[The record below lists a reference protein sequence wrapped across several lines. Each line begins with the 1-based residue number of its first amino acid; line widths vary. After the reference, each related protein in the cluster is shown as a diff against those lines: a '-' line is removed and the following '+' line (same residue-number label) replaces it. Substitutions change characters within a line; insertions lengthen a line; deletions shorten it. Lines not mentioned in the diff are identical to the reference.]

1 MHGQRIPD
9 VLLPHQV
16 TVERYLRSGAY
27 GDIYDDPEHITRAQV
42 EDKVQWVRDSKG
54 VEQVSNTT
62 IYLEI
67 PEQPIN
73 PGSLVTRW
81 AGTAYEQT
89 SKVIAVS
96 VYHHPQGLSHVVLNL
111 E

>member
-1 MHGQRIPD
+1 MHGQRLPD
-9 VLLPHQV
+9 ELLPHKV
-16 TVERYLRSGAY
+16 TVERYLGSGAY
-27 GDIYDDPEHITRAQV
+27 GDVYDTPEVIDRAQV
-42 EDKVQWVRDSKG
+42 EGKTRMVRDTKG

-67 PEQPIN
+67 PDQPIQ

-81 AGTAYEQT
+81 ADTPYEAT
-89 SKVIAVS
+89 SKVITVS
-96 VYHHPQGLSHVVLNL
+96 VFHHPKGLSHMVLNL